1 MADNIASAESSR
13 NPFWFRNQ
21 VKSGGPWDYKQQH
34 PIYERFGN
42 FNYGATGKAWGFP
55 DQVLL
60 RAAGSV
66 QENRLEEWGSP
77 FGGPPY
83 GDDPVDQYYIH
94 LGILY
99 YENSKGE

>member
-1 MADNIASAESSR
+1 MYGLPPIAPPGVSIADNIASAQSSW

-21 VKSGGPWDYKQQH
+21 VRGGGPWDYKQQH
-34 PIYERFGN
+34 PGN

-66 QENRLEEWGSP
+66 QENSLEE
-77 FGGPPY
+77 
-83 GDDPVDQYYIH
+83 
-94 LGILY
+94 
-99 YENSKGE
+99 